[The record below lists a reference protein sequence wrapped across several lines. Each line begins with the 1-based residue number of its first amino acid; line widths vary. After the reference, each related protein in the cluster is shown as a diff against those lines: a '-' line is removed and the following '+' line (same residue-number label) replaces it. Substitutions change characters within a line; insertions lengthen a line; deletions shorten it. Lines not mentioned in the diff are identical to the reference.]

1 VDYYKQK
8 EMKTYYHVIED
19 CGNGNIGSQGY
30 YTTLTEAEA
39 EVSRLSDY
47 FPRHNFYVFPSNS
60 KKEPVIV
67 TI

>member
-1 VDYYKQK
+1 MKNT
-8 EMKTYYHVIED
+8 KTYYHVIED
-19 CGNGNIGSQGY
+19 CGSGNIGSQGY
-30 YTTLTEAEA
+30 YTTLAEAEA

-47 FPRHNFYVFPSNS
+47 FPRHHFYVFPSNS

>member
-47 FPRHNFYVFPSNS
+47 FPRHHFYVFPSNS